1 VSTKTLLLTER
12 CYKLVTLEKR
22 PEAMPE
28 FVFALEPFTSCS
40 SILYSVNDG
49 SPLEFYMLP
58 LVILTTEE
66 AVTDKAATSE
76 SVHPLNKEKP

>member
-1 VSTKTLLLTER
+1 
-12 CYKLVTLEKR
+12 
-22 PEAMPE
+22 MPE

-66 AVTDKAATSE
+66 AVADKAAAS
-76 SVHPLNKEKP
+76 SGQYILLIKKSRSR